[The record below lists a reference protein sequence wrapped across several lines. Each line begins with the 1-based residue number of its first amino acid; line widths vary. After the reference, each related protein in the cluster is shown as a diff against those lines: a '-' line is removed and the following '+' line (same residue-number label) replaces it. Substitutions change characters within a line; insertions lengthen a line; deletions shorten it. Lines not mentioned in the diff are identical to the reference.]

1 MISVIQRSLIPVMLV
16 PVDIF
21 NFLSSAA
28 VSSFISVSVG
38 QILVQMILD
47 QHPIWNNDPMLGLG
61 LHNHPDKLDHSDS
74 EMEEFN
80 CNEKRKKMELA
91 KNCRP
96 RVELGKFG
104 LGLLMASFFVC
115 FSNSTSPPWSS
126 IGLVRCAVQCVPA
139 YTLSSPAFN
148 GVTHRMDL

>member
-1 MISVIQRSLIPVMLV
+1 MLV

-74 EMEEFN
+74 EMEELKCKDTLMNVTPAICEIGFM
-80 CNEKRKKMELA
+80 KST
-91 KNCRP
+91 
-96 RVELGKFG
+96 
-104 LGLLMASFFVC
+104 LL
-115 FSNSTSPPWSS
+115 
-126 IGLVRCAVQCVPA
+126 
-139 YTLSSPAFN
+139 
-148 GVTHRMDL
+148 

>member
-1 MISVIQRSLIPVMLV
+1 MLV

-80 CNEKRKKMELA
+80 CKEKRKKMELV
-91 KNCRP
+91 KI
-96 RVELGKFG
+96 VGLELS
-104 LGLLMASFFVC
+104 LG
-115 FSNSTSPPWSS
+115 NSGS
-126 IGLVRCAVQCVPA
+126 G
-139 YTLSSPAFN
+139 Y
-148 GVTHRMDL
+148 